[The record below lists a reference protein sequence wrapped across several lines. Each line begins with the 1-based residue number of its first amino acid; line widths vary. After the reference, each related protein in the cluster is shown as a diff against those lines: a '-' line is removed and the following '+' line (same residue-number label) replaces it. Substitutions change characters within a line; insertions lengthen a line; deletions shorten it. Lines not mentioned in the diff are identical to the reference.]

1 MKPSVAIEKAQAIYH
16 SMNLIP
22 CTACR
27 YCTEVCPKHIFIP
40 DLFALLNAK
49 QIYHDRNA
57 DYYYGAVHISEDRKA
72 SDCLGC
78 GKCEQICPQHLPV
91 RTLLKD
97 VVKEF
102 EKK

>member
-40 DLFALLNAK
+40 DLFALLSAK
-49 QIYHDRNA
+49 QIYHD
-57 DYYYGAVHISEDRKA
+57 
-72 SDCLGC
+72 
-78 GKCEQICPQHLPV
+78 
-91 RTLLKD
+91 
-97 VVKEF
+97 
-102 EKK
+102 